1 MNTFPM
7 TLPLIVA
14 LTAGGVAHAQNGTNS
29 LQIESYGVSCG
40 AQLNGSIATR
50 RLAITVT
57 DALPGQPVAI
67 VIGSHAQSL
76 ALPGSPCRLLTSAQL
91 SVPLIANSR
100 GAASLEI
107 PLPGTFSSF
116 FAQAIAHDAGK
127 QRFVGSQGLAVH
139 DAAKDDRVIAVV
151 RASGSYIRFVE
162 SEPGELLIV
171 AIDVTKA
178 QRDAFARYESG
189 AITAAELYTSLS
201 GLTAPSALRALS
213 VKVANARKSEA
224 IETPLQGSIRSPF
237 FGVVPGAVPGP
248 HQQGGNVGPAAC
260 NSASWFTGMYC
271 NHPGDFEYCWTN
283 LTGNPWVQ
291 KYCHAMYG
299 RVASVSGNFGFAYKR
314 WNGSNWYIVWSTN
327 VTTCQTFYC
336 NASYSSP
343 RHWRRMDVAGGNG
356 DLKHFRV
363 AGYN

>member
-1 MNTFPM
+1 MKTFPM

-14 LTAGGVAHAQNGTNS
+14 MTAAGVVHTQDGTES
-29 LQIESYGVSCG
+29 VQIESYGVSCG
-40 AQLNGSIATR
+40 AQLSGSIATR

-57 DALPGQPVAI
+57 DALPSQPVAI
-67 VIGSHAQSL
+67 VLGSHAQSL
-76 ALPGSPCRLLTSAQL
+76 ALPGSPCRLLTDAQL
-91 SVPLIANSR
+91 SVPLIANAR

-107 PLPGTFSSF
+107 PLPGTFASF
-116 FAQAIAHDAGK
+116 FAQAIAQDAGK

-139 DAAKDDRVIAVV
+139 DAAKDERVIAVV
-151 RASGSYIRFVE
+151 RAGGSYIRFVE
-162 SEPGELLIV
+162 PEPGELLIV
-171 AIDVTKA
+171 ALDGTKA

-189 AITAAELYTSLS
+189 TLTAAELYTSLS
-201 GLTAPSALRALS
+201 GLVAPSALQQLS
-213 VKVANARKSEA
+213 VTVAGARQASTL
-224 IETPLQGSIRSPF
+224 ETLTRKPDQGPIAGMRPI
-237 FGVVPGAVPGP
+237 AVAGP
-248 HQQGGNVGPAAC
+248 RGQGGNVGPAAC

-314 WNGSNWYIVWSTN
+314 WNGSSWYTVWSTN
-327 VTTCQTFYC
+327 VTSCQNYYY
-336 NASYSSP
+336 NASYTLI
-343 RHWRRMDVAGGNG
+343 RKWRRMHVAGGSG